1 MYKVFVEDIN
11 DIVRP
16 KMLFTHTNELE
27 TPYLADAETEP
38 TKNNQGNGAVPPL
51 VTQTSLLH

>member
-38 TKNNQGNGAVPPL
+38 TKNNP
-51 VTQTSLLH
+51 SE